1 MARMRSCSVEE
12 MSRDGGDG
20 GRGHELGLE
29 DCLERRERNV
39 SVLLEGAGVWAG
51 RIG

>member
-1 MARMRSCSVEE
+1 MRSCSVEE
-12 MSRDGGDG
+12 MSRAGGDG

>member
-1 MARMRSCSVEE
+1 MEE

-29 DCLERRERNV
+29 DCLERRERKV
-39 SVLLEGAGVWAG
+39 PVLLEGAGVWSG